1 MEVIFDPQIFS
12 LQKFG
17 GISRYVTGLAAS
29 MFESQAA
36 GVEIHCPRYSS
47 QYLKDMP
54 SAMFSGGE
62 DISSQ
67 RLWRYS
73 RIFYTVSNLAY
84 FRRRLAHKRFDIAHH
99 TYYWPLPDR
108 LPVRARVT
116 TIHDMI
122 DEVIAPSPVK
132 SLLKLRSIR
141 QADHVICVS
150 EYTRK
155 TLLGL
160 YDIAPEKVTVVHLGR
175 PEIAE
180 DVLPWNPEGRPCIL
194 YVGPRSGYKNFPR
207 LLAAYAA
214 SQRLR
219 RDFRLACFGGGAFT
233 AEEKSIFVEHGI
245 TADDVLHLTGDDA
258 ALHAAYRGAALFVYP
273 SLYEGF
279 GLPPLEAMTLGAPV
293 ACSNATSIPDIVG
306 DAGEYFDPA
315 DTDSMTRAMEAVLY
329 FDTRRQELVRSG
341 HERAASFS
349 WGKCARETL
358 DIYRAII

>member
-17 GISRYVTGLAAS
+17 GISRYVTGLATS
-29 MFESQAA
+29 MFESQSA

-47 QYLKDMP
+47 QYLEDVP
-54 SAMFSGGE
+54 SAVFGGGE
-62 DISSQ
+62 DISAQ
-67 RLWRYS
+67 RLWRYG
-73 RIFYTVSNLAY
+73 RLFYTVSNLAS
-84 FRRRLAHKRFDIAHH
+84 FRRRLAQKRFDVAHH

-122 DEVIAPSPVK
+122 DEVVAPNRIK
-132 SLLKLRSIR
+132 SWLKLRSIR

-160 YDIAPEKVTVVHLGR
+160 YDIAPEKVTVVHLGK
-175 PEIAE
+175 PEIAT
-180 DVLPWNPEGRPCIL
+180 DVSSWSPEGRPCIL

-207 LLAAYAA
+207 LLDAYAA
-214 SQRLR
+214 SQRLK
-219 RDFRLACFGGGAFT
+219 RDFRLACFGGGSFT
-233 AEEKSIFVEHGI
+233 TDEKSAFVKHGI

-258 ALHAAYRGAALFVYP
+258 ALHTAYRGAALFVYP

-279 GLPPLEAMTLGAPV
+279 GLPPLEAMALGAPV
-293 ACSNATSIPDIVG
+293 ACSNTTSIPEIVG
-306 DAGEYFDPA
+306 NAGEYFEPA
-315 DTDSMTRAMEAVLY
+315 DADSMTRAMETVLY
-329 FDTRRQELVRSG
+329 SDTRRQELVKAG
-341 HERAASFS
+341 HERSAGFS

-358 DIYRAII
+358 DIYRAIL